1 MRVTPLKLC
10 RSTSAAEGAN
20 SSWQGRI
27 QLNPRTGIF
36 HSKIF
41 ENGDLR
47 PDRARSLLLARL
59 AADYFER
66 EIAWLEDRSPD
77 DCTEIWRDALRSR
90 R

>member
-1 MRVTPLKLC
+1 
-10 RSTSAAEGAN
+10 
-20 SSWQGRI
+20 
-27 QLNPRTGIF
+27 
-36 HSKIF
+36 
-41 ENGDLR
+41 LR